1 MKKRLLLLL
10 CLMLTAGSFAWAQE
24 DPWAKFKPGGYNPAD
39 YLVEPQ
45 FPEDPT
51 GRCVAWYITKQ
62 GWLYV
67 YTPGNGST
75 PDYKESGS
83 GGSTAP
89 WYSYHDKINAVY
101 CYATNIIGNWN
112 FAGLDKVDYFHC
124 PDALDIGPNCFF
136 NFGAPTLCMNFPKLK
151 YVSHHALQHCGARM
165 ISMPVLTYIGEDGI
179 THCPNLE
186 YINLGSKLEEMKA
199 GALAF
204 NYKLVRA
211 DGDDRPSVFLSA
223 NSGPGFARNYDEAW
237 YKTLWRHISPAL
249 QSLLKLFYDE
259 GLKPALA
266 SGVQMA
272 DAKISSY
279 TGVNGALSTVTKELD
294 IDNLAYNLIGELEPD
309 AKKWCCPFGDLREGQ
324 INIAVPAHLLSYYKT
339 AYSSGTAANFN
350 ERPTEGYMTYNH
362 EAQYNGTC
370 GEQRMVGKFVSGE
383 YFGIDFCGPEFSCE
397 NVYYV
402 DCENKEFNC
411 PDVTTARA
419 NKYQELRL
427 LNCPGVGYLNPDLTS
442 IKTLTLPSYFSD
454 LFTNNPY
461 GSTLSENIDGIALL
475 DCKNLK
481 EVRGYLGEVGDQ
493 AFLNCTSLTTVNL
506 SRATSI
512 GEYAFTGCTKLSSIG
527 DFSELKSL
535 GKYAF
540 KNCKALTGSVSID
553 IANIPDDAF
562 ANAPITE
569 LTLGDNVR
577 TIGFEAF
584 AGNRLST
591 LSARRVT
598 SIAQYA
604 FAANTAEDES
614 LNDKGHL
621 NTISLPSI
629 ETIGSNAFQNQM
641 VRDIDDEENDF
652 TVSFGPNLRY
662 IRSDAFAGCTGLE
675 DADEEYESGI
685 TLKGSAPEVDGTTFR
700 GVTTRDVRL
709 AFSPT
714 YANGYKNSSV
724 WKSFNQSMDVKAFP
738 IDYQMTSG
746 TASLDADGTLTVNGT
761 GEYQYMQSRPWS
773 KTSSL
778 IRRIVFDEDVT
789 SISSWGFAGLPELKE
804 VVMTNDI
811 KTMGNNA
818 FTNCPKLKKVTLSE
832 KLTAIPDRAFAGCTA
847 LEEIN
852 FPSKL
857 ETIGSYAFNGCSS
870 LPENIIFP
878 ETMLTIG
885 ESAFYGCS
893 EVSRVRFG
901 QNLKEIKYSA
911 FDNTA
916 LSYIY
921 INALVPPT
929 INSGFAKS
937 SITLDVP
944 EELFWV
950 YFFNDRWS
958 KFTMPR
964 TDETHG
970 DIIAKDVVSG
980 DDNTPYRYSIVYA
993 DGFAV
998 HTIVKTLQY
1007 SVNWFNSNNGIP
1019 DNVLKTIKTI
1029 RYVGNDQVNISNL
1042 KADKLTSLERVEF
1055 PSNGW
1060 PTCYGTLKDFKS
1072 LKSVDLGS
1080 LTTINESMFEGC
1092 TSLTDIDLSQVTAIK
1107 LCAFKGCSSLE
1118 DVNLMSCRWTADE
1131 SNLYSEASIG
1141 QEAFRGT
1148 AVKEI
1153 RCQTEAF
1160 GEAAFA
1166 DCKNLRKVE
1175 IGPYW
1180 KLWFKNYDYLK
1191 TENQS
1196 IFNGCTN
1203 LDTIVCEMPCP
1214 PELAVEC
1221 FQGIDRSKVTLVVPQ
1236 GTEQVY
1242 ANTTGWAGFNMVADE
1257 NNPYPLPVA
1266 GKTRYYEGDSYDMY
1280 FNLTHDGTLTMSAI
1294 EGDGNKDLTALDATR
1309 DTEYYSAYIKRL
1321 CFDES
1326 VLVCATMLTKT
1337 HYPNM
1342 KELEFGPN
1350 MDQIVLDVSHY
1361 PNITDIYCWSE
1372 VPPCL
1377 GVRSLGP
1384 EYTGRNWGMFNKL
1397 TLPKS
1402 QVNVHVLSYPKSVVQ
1417 AYLDDDGWNELNI
1430 IADLEP
1436 QVSVESKMEIVTY
1449 VSKPKFA
1456 TVQYFDENGEE
1467 HPDGLFS
1474 PMNEKAIVKPVITN
1488 SKYEFLN
1495 WEFPE
1500 EGKEYVTE
1508 NPSTH
1513 ELTIQLSF
1521 VVENGNAVPLF
1532 PNMLTL
1538 NVGKVDPDG
1547 IKDIN
1552 ESKDA
1557 KEAKNFNDY
1566 WFDLSGRKFNEKPS
1580 KPGLY
1585 IKNGRKVVIK

>member
-1 MKKRLLLLL
+1 MKVRRLLLLL
-10 CLMLTAGSFAWAQE
+10 CLLVTAGSFAWAQD

-62 GWLYV
+62 GWLHV

-75 PDYKESGS
+75 PDYKESGT

-101 CYATNIIGNWN
+101 CYATNIIGNWA
-112 FAGLDKVDYFHC
+112 FAGLDKVDYFSC
-124 PDALDIGPNCFF
+124 PNAKDVGPHGFT
-136 NFGAPTLCMNFPKLK
+136 NFGAPTLCMNLPNMKEL
-151 YVSHHALQHCGARM
+151 SHHALQNCNARV
-165 ISMPVLTYIGEDGI
+165 ISLPVITYLGEDCI
-179 THCPNLE
+179 SYCPNLE
-186 YINLGSKLEEMKA
+186 YLNLGSRLTKIKA

-223 NSGPGFARNYDEAW
+223 NTGPDFQRNYEEEW
-237 YKTLWRHISPAL
+237 WQTFGRVFCNYMKKVIPG
-249 QSLLKLFYDE
+249 LLDAM
-259 GLKPALA
+259 KPLID
-266 SGVQMA
+266 SGVKAA
-272 DAKISSY
+272 DAKISGY
-279 TGVNGALSTVTKELD
+279 TGMNGVVSTLTKDLDLSKLT
-294 IDNLAYNLIGELEPD
+294 YNLYDEAGKALER
-309 AKKWCCPFGDLREGQ
+309 KWCCPFGDLAEGN
-324 INIAVPAHLLSYYKT
+324 INIAVPANRLSYYKT
-339 AYSSGTAANFN
+339 AYSGGQAIDHN
-350 ERPTEGYMTYNH
+350 ERPSEGYMTFNH
-362 EAQYNGTC
+362 ENKYSDKC
-370 GEQRMVGKFVSGE
+370 GPQRMVGKFVSGE
-383 YFGIDFCGPEFSCE
+383 YYGMLFNGPEFSCE

-402 DCENKEFNC
+402 DCLNQQFNC
-411 PDVTTARA
+411 PDFTTAHA
-419 NKYQELRL
+419 NSYTELRL
-427 LNCPGVGYLNPDLTS
+427 LNCPSVGYLNPDLTN

-454 LFTNNPY
+454 HFTNNPY

-475 DCKNLK
+475 DCKYLK
-481 EVRGYLGEVGDQ
+481 EVRGYLGEVGNQ

-553 IANIPDDAF
+553 IANIPDGAF

-577 TIGFEAF
+577 TIGYEAF

-591 LSARRVT
+591 LSARRIT

-629 ETIGSNAFQNQM
+629 EGIGSSAFQNQM

-738 IDYQMTSG
+738 IDYQMTTG

-773 KTSSL
+773 KTSNL
-778 IRRIVFDEDVT
+778 IKRIVFDEDVT

-832 KLTAIPDRAFAGCTA
+832 KLTAIPDRAFAGCRA

-857 ETIGSYAFNGCSS
+857 ETIGANAFNGCSS

-878 ETMLTIG
+878 EALLTVG
-885 ESAFYGCS
+885 ESAFSGC
-893 EVSRVRFG
+893 EQVTHLRFG
-901 QNLKEIKYSA
+901 PNLQEIKSAA
-911 FDNTA
+911 FDNTG
-916 LSYIY
+916 LVFIY
-921 INALVPPT
+921 INAPEPPT
-929 INSGFAKS
+929 VSNWFAS
-937 SITLDVP
+937 PSITLDVP

-950 YFFNDRWS
+950 YFFNDRWN

-970 DIIAKDVVSG
+970 DIIAKDVSSLMY
-980 DDNTPYRYSIVYA
+980 TIVYA

-998 HTIVKTLQY
+998 HT
-1007 SVNWFNSNNGIP
+1007 SVQISIPSFNGFNRNGGIP

-1029 RYVGNDQVNISNL
+1029 RFVGPERVHLNDLNAS
-1042 KADKLTSLERVEF
+1042 KLTSLERVEF
-1055 PSNGW
+1055 PKN
-1060 PTCYGTLKDFKS
+1060 TFTDCFGTLKDFKN

-1080 LTTINESMFEGC
+1080 LTTLNDNMFEGC
-1092 TSLTDIDLSQVTAIK
+1092 TSLTDIDLSQVTAIHQY
-1107 LCAFKGCSSLE
+1107 AFKGCTSLE
-1118 DVNLMSCRWTADE
+1118 DVNLMSCRWTSDE
-1131 SNLYSEASIG
+1131 SPMYSQASIG
-1141 QEAFRGT
+1141 REAFRGT

-1153 RCQTEAF
+1153 QCQTESF

-1175 IGPYW
+1175 IGRYW
-1180 KLWFKNYDYLK
+1180 KLWFKNYDELK

-1196 IFNGCTN
+1196 VFNGCTN
-1203 LDTIVCEMPCP
+1203 LDTIVCEMACP

-1242 ANTTGWAGFNMVADE
+1242 ANTTGWAGFNVVADE

-1266 GKTRYYEGDSYDMY
+1266 GKTKLFNQDNTAMY
-1280 FNLTHDGTLTMSAI
+1280 FNISSDGILTISAI
-1294 EGDGNKDLTALDATR
+1294 EGNKDKLAIDFTS
-1309 DTEYYSAYIKRL
+1309 DTEYYGAYVKRL
-1321 CFDES
+1321 NFDES
-1326 VLVCATMLTKT
+1326 VVQCATMFVQTNF
-1337 HYPNM
+1337 PNI

-1350 MDQIVLDVSHY
+1350 MDEIVLDASHY
-1361 PNITDIYCWSE
+1361 PNITDIYCWGE
-1372 VPPCL
+1372 VPPCIGL
-1377 GVRSLGP
+1377 KGFPDYSGSNSTV
-1384 EYTGRNWGMFNKL
+1384 FKKL

-1402 QVNVHVLSYPKSVVQ
+1402 QVKVHVLSYPKSVAQ
-1417 AYLDDDGWNELNI
+1417 AYRDDDGWGEFNI
-1430 IADLEP
+1430 VADLSA
-1436 QVSVESKMEIVTY
+1436 QVSFDSMMEIVTY

-1495 WEFPE
+1495 WEYAE

-1513 ELTIQLSF
+1513 ELTIQMSF

>member
-89 WYSYHDKINAVY
+89 WYSYRDKIVAVS

-112 FAGLDKVDYFHC
+112 FAGLDKVESFSAPY
-124 PDALDIGPNCFF
+124 ALDIGPNCFF

-151 YVSHHALQHCGARM
+151 YVSHHALQYCGARM

-259 GLKPALA
+259 GLKPALE

-339 AYSSGTAANFN
+339 AYSSGAAANFN

-461 GSTLSENIDGIALL
+461 GSTLSEDIDAMALA
-475 DCKNLK
+475 DCKNLV
-481 EVRGYLGEVGDQ
+481 EVRGYLGKVGEN
-493 AFLNCTSLTTVNL
+493 AFQRNTSLTTVNL

-512 GEYAFTGCTKLSSIG
+512 GAFAFYGCNKLSSIG
-527 DFSELKSL
+527 DMSELQTL
-535 GKYAF
+535 GESAF
-540 KNCKALTGSVSID
+540 KNCKALAGSVSID

-577 TIGFEAF
+577 TIGYEAF

-591 LSARRVT
+591 LLARRVT

-714 YANGYKNSSV
+714 YANGYLNNSV
-724 WKSFNQSMDVKAFP
+724 WSTFNQSMDAKAFP
-738 IDYQMTSG
+738 IQYDMANG
-746 TASLDADGTLTVNGT
+746 TATLDADGTLTVNGT
-761 GEYQYMQSRPWS
+761 GEYQYVSSRPWRQ
-773 KTSSL
+773 TSNL
-778 IRRIVFDEDVT
+778 IKRIVFDEDVT
-789 SISSWGFAGLPELKE
+789 SISSYGFTGLPELRE
-804 VVMTNDI
+804 VVISNDI
-811 KTMGNNA
+811 KTMGSNA
-818 FTNCPKLKKVTLSE
+818 FSNCPKLKKVTLSE
-832 KLTAIPDRAFAGCTA
+832 KLTAIPDRAFSGCKA

-852 FPSKL
+852 FPAKL
-857 ETIGSYAFNGCSS
+857 ETIGANAFNGCSS

-885 ESAFYGCS
+885 ESAFSGCS

-901 QNLKEIKYSA
+901 QNLEEIKSSA

-921 INALVPPT
+921 INAPEPPT
-929 INSGFAKS
+929 ISNWFASS
-937 SITLDVP
+937 SITLDIP

-950 YFFNDRWS
+950 YFFNDKWN
-958 KFTMPR
+958 KFYMPR

-970 DIIAKDVVSG
+970 DIIGKDIVSG
-980 DDNTPYRYSIVYA
+980 GLLYTIVYA

-998 HTIVKTLQY
+998 HTSARI
-1007 SVNWFNSNNGIP
+1007 SIPSFNGFNRNGGIP

-1029 RYVGNDQVNISNL
+1029 RFVGPERVHLNDLVAS
-1042 KADKLTSLERVEF
+1042 KLTSLERVEF
-1055 PSNGW
+1055 PKN
-1060 PTCYGTLKDFKS
+1060 TFTECFGTLQNFKN

-1080 LTTINESMFEGC
+1080 LTTLNDNMFEGC
-1092 TSLTDIDLSQVTAIK
+1092 TSLTDIDLSQVTAIHQY
-1107 LCAFKGCSSLE
+1107 AFKGCTSLE
-1118 DVNLMSCRWTADE
+1118 DVNLMSCRWTSDE
-1131 SNLYSEASIG
+1131 SPLYAQASIG
-1141 QEAFRGT
+1141 REAFRGT

-1153 RCQTEAF
+1153 QCQTESF

-1175 IGPYW
+1175 IGRYW
-1180 KLWFKNYDYLK
+1180 KLWYKNYDELK

-1196 IFNGCTN
+1196 VFNGCTN
-1203 LDTIVCEMPCP
+1203 LDTIVCEMACP
-1214 PELAVEC
+1214 PELAIEC
-1221 FQGIDRSKVTLVVPQ
+1221 FQGINRSKVTLVVPQ

-1242 ANTTGWAGFNMVADE
+1242 ANTTGWAGFNVVADE
-1257 NNPYPLPVA
+1257 KNPYPLPVA
-1266 GKTRYYEGDSYDMY
+1266 GYTKFFNQVNTDMY
-1280 FNLTHDGTLTMSAI
+1280 FNLSVNGTLTMGSN
-1294 EGDGNKDLTALDATR
+1294 NKNKLALDFTS
-1309 DTEYYSAYIKRL
+1309 DTEYYGAYVKRIN
-1321 CFDES
+1321 FDES
-1326 VLVCATMLTKT
+1326 VVQCATMFVQTNF
-1337 HYPNM
+1337 PNI

-1350 MDQIVLDVSHY
+1350 MDEIYLDASHY
-1361 PNITDIYCWSE
+1361 PNITDIYCWGE
-1372 VPPCL
+1372 VPPCIGL
-1377 GVRSLGP
+1377 RSFGP
-1384 EYTGRNWGMFNKL
+1384 EYTGSNSFVFNGL

-1402 QVNVHVLSYPKSVVQ
+1402 QVKVHVLSYPKSVEQ
-1417 AYLDDDGWNELNI
+1417 AYRDDDGWGEFNVV
-1430 IADLEP
+1430 ADLTP
-1436 QVSVESKMEIVTY
+1436 QVSVESMMEIVTY

-1488 SKYEFLN
+1488 SKYEFES

-1538 NVGKVDPDG
+1538 NVAKIDPDG
-1547 IKDIN
+1547 IN
-1552 ESKDA
+1552 EIKS
-1557 KEAKNFNDY
+1557 EEFRSFSSTESMKNGES
-1566 WFDLSGRKFNEKPS
+1566 WFSLDGRKLGGKPA
-1580 KPGLY
+1580 KAGLY
-1585 IKNGRKVVIK
+1585 IRNGKKVVIK

>member
-10 CLMLTAGSFAWAQE
+10 CLMLTAGNFAWAQD

-75 PDYKESGS
+75 PDYKESGT

-89 WYSYHDKINAVY
+89 WYSYHDKITVVH
-101 CYATNIIGNWN
+101 CYATNIIGNWA
-112 FAGLDKVDYFHC
+112 FAGLDKVEYFSC
-124 PDALDIGPNCFF
+124 PNAKDVGPHGFT
-136 NFGAPTLCMNFPKLK
+136 NFGAPTLCMTLPNMKEL
-151 YVSHHALQHCGARM
+151 SHHALQNCNARV
-165 ISMPVLTYIGEDGI
+165 ISLPVITYLGEDCI
-179 THCPNLE
+179 SYCPNLE
-186 YINLGSKLEEMKA
+186 YLNLGSRLTKMKA

-223 NSGPGFARNYDEAW
+223 NTGPDFQRNYEEEW
-237 YKTLWRHISPAL
+237 WQTFGRVFCNYMKKVIPG
-249 QSLLKLFYDE
+249 LLDAM
-259 GLKPALA
+259 KPLID
-266 SGVQMA
+266 SGVKAA
-272 DAKISSY
+272 DAKISGY
-279 TGVNGALSTVTKELD
+279 TGMNGVVSTLTKDLDLSKLT
-294 IDNLAYNLIGELEPD
+294 YNLYDEAGKALER
-309 AKKWCCPFGDLREGQ
+309 KWCCPFGDLAEGN
-324 INIAVPAHLLSYYKT
+324 INIAVPANRLSYYKT
-339 AYSSGTAANFN
+339 AYSGGQAIDHN
-350 ERPTEGYMTYNH
+350 ERPSEGYMTFNH
-362 EAQYNGTC
+362 EEKYNDKC
-370 GEQRMVGKFVSGE
+370 GQQRMVGKFVSGE
-383 YFGIDFCGPEFSCE
+383 YYGMLFNGPEFSCE

-402 DCENKEFNC
+402 DCQNQQFNC
-411 PDVTTARA
+411 PDFTTEHA
-419 NKYQELRL
+419 KSYTELRL
-427 LNCPGVGYLNPDLTS
+427 LNCPSVGYLNPDLTN

-454 LFTNNPY
+454 HFTNNPY

-481 EVRGYLGEVGDQ
+481 EVRGYLGEVGNQ

-535 GKYAF
+535 GEYAF

-553 IANIPDDAF
+553 IANIPDGAF

-577 TIGFEAF
+577 TIGYEAF

-591 LSARRVT
+591 LSARRIT

-629 ETIGSNAFQNQM
+629 EGIGSNAFQNQM

-778 IRRIVFDEDVT
+778 IKRIVFDEDVT

-901 QNLKEIKYSA
+901 QNLEEIKYSA

-970 DIIAKDVVSG
+970 DIIAKDVVI
-980 DDNTPYRYSIVYA
+980 DNDNNPWCYSIVYA
-993 DGFAV
+993 DGIAV
-998 HTIVKTLQY
+998 HTTIRGGNT
-1007 SVNWFNSNNGIP
+1007 FNSNHGIP

-1029 RYVGNDQVNISNL
+1029 RYVGNGQVNISNL

-1266 GKTRYYEGDSYDMY
+1266 GKTRYYEGDDYDMY
-1280 FNLTHDGTLTMSAI
+1280 FNLTSDGTLTMSAI
-1294 EGDGNKDLTALDATR
+1294 EGDGNKYLTALDATR
-1309 DTEYYSAYIKRL
+1309 DTEYYSAYIKKL

-1337 HYPNM
+1337 RYPNM

-1350 MDQIVLDVSHY
+1350 MDEIVLDMIHY

-1384 EYTGRNWGMFNKL
+1384 EYTGRNWGMFDKL

-1436 QVSVESKMEIVTY
+1436 QVSVESMMEIVTY

-1521 VVENGNAVPLF
+1521 VVENGAAVPLF